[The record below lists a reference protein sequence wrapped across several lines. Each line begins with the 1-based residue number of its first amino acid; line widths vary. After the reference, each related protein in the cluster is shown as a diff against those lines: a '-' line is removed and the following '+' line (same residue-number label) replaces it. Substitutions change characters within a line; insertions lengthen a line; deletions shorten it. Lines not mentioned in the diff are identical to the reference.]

1 MCILWLYKDTK
12 NGFSPVLL
20 IVILFVLCVILE
32 MAGILVI

>member
-12 NGFSPVLL
+12 KGFSPVLL